1 MVQEV
6 PLSSQHTDTE
16 IQMTIHWL
24 CRNLREEISQADL
37 TRSLRL
43 IRMYSR
49 IKRKARVVEVDW
61 SRGETNE
68 VTGRGG
74 QGPGQAARPKLT
86 CLAH

>member
-6 PLSSQHTDTE
+6 SLSSQHTDAE
-16 IQMTIHWL
+16 IQMTVHWP
-24 CRNLREEISQADL
+24 CRNRREDT

-49 IKRKARVVEVDW
+49 IKRKASVVEVEW
-61 SRGETNE
+61 ARGETSE

-74 QGPGQAARPKLT
+74 QGPGHAALPKLT